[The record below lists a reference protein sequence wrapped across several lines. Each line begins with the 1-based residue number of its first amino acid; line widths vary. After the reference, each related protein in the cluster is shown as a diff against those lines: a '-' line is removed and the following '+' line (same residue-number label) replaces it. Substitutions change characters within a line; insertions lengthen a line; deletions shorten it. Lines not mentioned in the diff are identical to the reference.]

1 MKLIL
6 RNDIA
11 KKRKENRMNQDKLL
25 QEVASFQDIV
35 TDFRDCWGD
44 LNNIL
49 DYEIQNEKEILD
61 DFQSLINHFEEE
73 IKLLWTKINI
83 RSFNELQ

>member
-1 MKLIL
+1 
-6 RNDIA
+6 
-11 KKRKENRMNQDKLL
+11 MNQDKLL
-25 QEVASFQDIV
+25 EDVESFQDIV
-35 TDFRDCWGD
+35 TDLRDCWGD

>member
-1 MKLIL
+1 
-6 RNDIA
+6 
-11 KKRKENRMNQDKLL
+11 MNQDKLL
-25 QEVASFQDIV
+25 EDVESFQDIV